1 MNELDALRSY
11 AIQINVK
18 YLELERDYQ
27 ETKKMVFILKELVRT
42 TMEAA
47 YMNIQENLQDQ
58 DWALKIRD
66 ELNNIM
72 DFI

>member
-1 MNELDALRSY
+1 MNELDALRNY

-27 ETKKMVFILKELVRT
+27 ETKKMVFILKELIRT

-58 DWALKIRD
+58 DWAIKIRD
-66 ELNNIM
+66 ELDNIM
-72 DFI
+72 DAI